1 MYSDKALTLMQFSDG
16 TLQDAMNCFHKVTP
30 CVSVLLLFN
39 LMEKRF
45 SEWAFTSLANTWPD
59 CALLLLI

>member
-30 CVSVLLLFN
+30 VCCVCVCVVVHSYN
-39 LMEKRF
+39 RF
-45 SEWAFTSLANTWPD
+45 FCGEVFFRVGVHVSR
-59 CALLLLI
+59 